1 MCLWEDDKLFIVC
14 VEYVPKGWREAEI
27 SLVAYAPPV
36 RRSESSKTRI
46 EAAMSTYFT
55 AKHAEDR
62 LLGSYRLLRRLGSG
76 EYAAV
81 YLGEHVYLKTQAA
94 IKVLHTQL
102 MGDELQVFLTEAR
115 ALAHLVHPHIVR
127 VLDFGVERGIPFLVM
142 DYAPDGTLR
151 QRHQGGVPLTC
162 ANVLHYVKQI
172 ASALQY
178 AHYQG
183 VIHRDIKPDNLLIG
197 RNNEVLLSDF
207 GIAAQA
213 QEAGREA
220 KRPIAEGN
228 CAYMAPEQFRGEP
241 CPASDQYALG
251 IMAYEWLTGGRP
263 FSGGETEMMVQHH
276 SLTPPSLRERCAT
289 VPSEVERVVLR
300 ALSKRPD
307 ERFESVETFAE
318 ALARACGA
326 VSPAVP
332 LPPAPSQA
340 QLAFQLGRAHHRLL
354 VGREREWEALIHL
367 LSSVEL
373 EQFPLPPP
381 TPSIP
386 SEGGGR
392 TGCVL
397 LLGELGIGKTRL
409 AEDLSREAQRRGWAV
424 AWGRGYS
431 QESSFPY
438 AVWVEVLHN
447 LIRAG
452 AWRVEERGQ
461 LPAVPAAL
469 RRFLPQRGSDGQA
482 ASVPGSL
489 PQQERALLWIA
500 LSDLFTAIAQRTPL
514 LVVLDDLHWV
524 DESSIE
530 LLAYLIRHLAEQR
543 VLFVST
549 YRQTELHHAH
559 ALVALEPTLRYEQR
573 AIKFTL
579 SPLTGEEIAQLLT
592 GLPPARVL
600 EIAAQAGGNPFF
612 AEQLASTP
620 GAGDAGQTWE
630 RSPVVRGLEA
640 IPATITAA
648 LERRVG
654 QLSLQC
660 QQLLSVAA
668 VLRGPFSHRVLRDM
682 MRADQQE
689 EDRLLDLLDEAI
701 EAGILVE
708 EGSRK
713 AIRYHFWHP
722 LVVAYLYERLS
733 AIRRVHLH
741 QQAAETLLRSY
752 QGREEEAAAAVAFHL
767 VECGSSARSI
777 VRYAEMAGDHAF
789 RLSAYTEAALHY
801 HLAVEQ
807 LDGGIEQERSEEELA
822 ATHHLASLLERLA
835 ECCMIRGEFS
845 AARGHYERILQLHA
859 GEESAGPAAPEAVRQ
874 TSLRALFWSE
884 IVRALRMQG
893 DYERGRECCQQ
904 ARATLAAA
912 GIADGPALASL
923 DLQQSY
929 IDWQEGHY
937 APARKQALE
946 ALKLAEQ
953 RGGER
958 PSSASPVPTRL
969 TRVLAGDALLLG
981 EIHELLSNIAS
992 SEGQMGDALAHLA
1005 IALGLYEQLEDPRAI
1020 AHVTGNL
1027 GYTYLMRGEDELA
1040 RMHLSRSFALA
1051 EQVGDRAVMSVA
1063 ALNLGELAARSGDLQ
1078 EAETWFKRS
1087 FGLTQQA
1094 GDRETEVWA
1103 SESLAGTFRDQ
1114 GKLRDALDCLRGAIR
1129 ISRAIENTPCLG
1141 LALVALGQVR
1151 LLQAQAAEG
1160 AERARFLRR
1169 ARAEVARALGFAH
1182 LYTEPRAAGRLV
1194 LAQVALLEGSLS
1206 TAWQEATLAFEEA
1219 RASDLALLQG
1229 RASRVRGA
1237 ILAAQEDFEQADQ
1250 HFEQAL
1256 HMCRSHHMELE
1267 RARTLHLYG
1276 EALLLRCVGASG
1288 SAMAHYQRGLNYLQE
1303 ARGVYAQCHAALD
1316 SRQVELALRQA
1327 PSKRPFLGWF

>member
-1 MCLWEDDKLFIVC
+1 
-14 VEYVPKGWREAEI
+14 
-27 SLVAYAPPV
+27 
-36 RRSESSKTRI
+36 
-46 EAAMSTYFT
+46 MSYFT

-62 LLGSYRLLRRLGSG
+62 LLGSYRLIRRLGSG

-81 YLGEHVYLKTQAA
+81 YLGEHIYLKTQAA

-127 VLDFGVERGIPFLVM
+127 VLDFGVERGLPFLVM

-151 QRHQGGVPLTC
+151 QRHQDGVPLTC

-183 VIHRDIKPDNLLIG
+183 VIHRDIKPDNLLVG
-197 RNNEVLLSDF
+197 CNNEILLSDF

-213 QEAGREA
+213 HEAGREA

-251 IMAYEWLTGGRP
+251 IMAYEWLTGGLP
-263 FSGGETEMMVQHH
+263 FSGGETEMMVQHF

-289 VPSEVERVVLR
+289 VPGEVERVILR
-300 ALSKRPD
+300 ALSKRPE

-318 ALARACGA
+318 SLARACGA

-367 LSSVEL
+367 LSAVEL
-373 EQFPLPPP
+373 EQFPQPPA
-381 TPSIP
+381 PSAL
-386 SEGGGR
+386 SDRGAR
-392 TGCVL
+392 TGCAL

-424 AWGRGYS
+424 AWGRGYP
-431 QESSFPY
+431 QESSAPY

-447 LIRAG
+447 LLHTG
-452 AWRVEERGQ
+452 AWRVEEGEQ
-461 LPAVPAAL
+461 LPAIPPVL
-469 RRFLPQRGSDGQA
+469 RRFLPQRGSDEQA
-482 ASVPGSL
+482 AGTSGPL

-500 LSDLFTAIAQRTPL
+500 LSDLFTTIAQRTPL

-530 LLAYLIRHLAEQR
+530 LLAYLIRHLAQQR
-543 VLFVST
+543 VLFVAT

-559 ALVALEPTLRYEQR
+559 ALVALEPALRYEQR
-573 AIKFTL
+573 SVKFAL
-579 SPLTGEEIAQLLT
+579 SPLTGEQIAQLLS

-612 AEQLASTP
+612 AEQL
-620 GAGDAGQTWE
+620 GAGGAGQTWE
-630 RSPVVRGLEA
+630 RSPLVRGLEA

-654 QLSLQC
+654 QLSTQC
-660 QQLLSVAA
+660 LQLLSVAA
-668 VLRGPFSHRVLRDM
+668 VLRGSFSHRVLRDM

-722 LVVAYLYERLS
+722 LVVSYLYERLS

-752 QGREEEAAAAVAFHL
+752 QGHEEEAAAAVAFHL
-767 VECGSSARSI
+767 VECGSSACSI

-789 RLSAYTEAALHY
+789 RLSAYTEASLHY
-801 HLAVEQ
+801 HLAVEH
-807 LDGGIEQERSEEELA
+807 LDGGIEQERSEEAQA
-822 ATHHLASLLERLA
+822 AAHHLASLLERLA

-845 AARGHYERILQLHA
+845 AARGHYERILQLHV
-859 GEESAGPAAPEAVRQ
+859 GEEPAGPTETEAVRQ
-874 TSLRALFWSE
+874 ISLRALLWSE

-904 ARATLAAA
+904 ARATLTAS

-937 APARKQALE
+937 ASARQLALD

-953 RGGER
+953 GGGER
-958 PSSASPVPTRL
+958 PPSASPVPTRL

-1020 AHVTGNL
+1020 AHVTGNI

-1094 GDRETEVWA
+1094 GDRETEVWVRD
-1103 SESLAGTFRDQ
+1103 SLAGAYRDQ
-1114 GKLRDALDCLRGAIR
+1114 GKLLDALDCLRGAIR

-1141 LALVALGQVR
+1141 LALVALSQVR
-1151 LLQAQAAEG
+1151 LLQAQAVEG
-1160 AERARFLRR
+1160 APRARFLRR

-1182 LYTEPRAAGRLV
+1182 LYTEPRAAGHLV
-1194 LAQVALLEGSLS
+1194 LAQLALLEGSHA
-1206 TAWQEATLAFEEA
+1206 TALQEATLAFEEA

-1229 RASRVRGA
+1229 RAERVLGA
-1237 ILAAQEDFEQADQ
+1237 ILAAQESFSQADQ

-1256 HMCRSHHMELE
+1256 QMCRSHHMELE
-1267 RARTLHLYG
+1267 RARTLHLYA

-1288 SAMAHYQRGLNYLQE
+1288 SAMADYQRGLNYLQE
-1303 ARGVYAQCHAALD
+1303 ARRVYAQCHAALD

-1327 PSKRPFLGWF
+1327 PSKKPFLGWF